1 MEFLSLAEIFD
12 AETDAR
18 LLATC
23 VVRVAP
29 NTQLEKQTKSE
40 GGDA

>member
-1 MEFLSLAEIFD
+1 MKLTESLWCLFMEFLSLAEIFG

-23 VVRVAP
+23 G
-29 NTQLEKQTKSE
+29 ES
-40 GGDA
+40 

>member
-12 AETDAR
+12 AEAVDAS

-23 VVRVAP
+23 GESCSKHTVGEA
-29 NTQLEKQTKSE
+29 
-40 GGDA
+40 D